1 MDALT
6 AYLEETYQRIR
17 LLRRTDKSEAWL
29 VMGPDGQLA
38 VIKRLATTGLPLIDL
53 QKANC
58 SLCPR
63 IFYHAVEA
71 GVTILVEEYI
81 AGESMDR
88 LAAKGEYL
96 EEGRACDLMLQ
107 LARGLSLLHGQGIIH
122 RDIKPSNLLMEKG
135 GTLRLI
141 DFDAARHVKEGAGED
156 TIRLGTKGYAPP
168 EQFGYGQTDARSDIY
183 ALGMT
188 FKHLLPPDYAGFLR
202 PVLRK
207 CTAMDPEDRYQS
219 AEELAESIRH
229 RQLLQKI
236 RLPLTAVL
244 CLGLLA
250 LVAYFHTHGAVPYE
264 NLPAEGSLTEPL
276 TSVPEQEISDQS
288 GSQTGA
294 NALRS
299 SLAAENSPADAP
311 LAPQQT
317 TIQPQSTGIAVAPV
331 AENPVSP
338 EIPQAS
344 VPPPSTE
351 SILRGHT
358 TSSLIWNGIP
368 VGGNASLPLS
378 ITPAQWQSG
387 IASLVISNDS
397 NLPREGSSVKLVYSS
412 NYGNRLTTQA
422 DLPYLEPGQ
431 STRLSIPCGA
441 VFPIEDMSSRI
452 WVQIYLEGSNVPD
465 REKYWCLQF
474 EMEGEGQ

>member
-17 LLRRTDKSEAWL
+17 LLRRTDKSEVWL

-38 VIKRLATTGLPLIDL
+38 VIKRLAATGLPLIDL

-88 LAAKGEYL
+88 LAVRGEYL
-96 EEGRACDLMLQ
+96 EERRACDLMLQ

-122 RDIKPSNLLMEKG
+122 RDIKPSNLLVEKD

-202 PVLRK
+202 
-207 CTAMDPEDRYQS
+207 YQS

-250 LVAYFHTHGAVPYE
+250 LIVHFHTPGTALYE
-264 NLPAEGSLTEPL
+264 NPSTEESLTEALP
-276 TSVPEQEISDQS
+276 SVPEQETPDQS

-294 NALRS
+294 NALHP